1 MSLGLIQ
8 KVSVTKCETIGAICS
23 YIICCVM
30 GERDL
35 PLFFMYFV
43 IWKPK
48 DKFTSFSNTLFAYE
62 NEAKEFA
69 KKSIKRKIEWDVVP
83 YNKENYEK
91 YWFK

>member
-1 MSLGLIQ
+1 
-8 KVSVTKCETIGAICS
+8 
-23 YIICCVM
+23 
-30 GERDL
+30 
-35 PLFFMYFV
+35 MYFV

-48 DKFTSFSNTLFAYE
+48 DKFTSFSNTLFALE